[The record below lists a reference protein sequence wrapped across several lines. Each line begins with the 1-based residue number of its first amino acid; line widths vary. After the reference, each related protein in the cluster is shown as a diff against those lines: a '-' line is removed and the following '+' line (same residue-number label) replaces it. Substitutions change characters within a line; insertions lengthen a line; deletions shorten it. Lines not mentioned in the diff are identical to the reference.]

1 MASFC
6 KGVGA
11 LMGITVIFF
20 AGEERITPYHP
31 VMSRSSPIHFRGPR
45 AAGLTPA
52 LRVAMR
58 PQTWM
63 GGATLVLLAA
73 SDAFAAEGAP
83 SGPSEAIFFAQV
95 GLLLV
100 VGRLLGEAMQ
110 RIGQPA
116 VMGQIIAGMAL
127 GPSVL
132 GALWPDLQHAIFP
145 KNADQKSM
153 IDAVSQLGILMLLL
167 LTGMETDLKLVRRV
181 GRAAITVSA
190 AGVAVPFACGVALG
204 EMLPDSILP
213 RPDQRFITSIF
224 LGTALSISSVKIVA
238 MVVREMNFMRR
249 NLGQIIVASAILED
263 TIGWIIVA
271 IAFGLASSGTLDAWS
286 VTKTLLS
293 TAAFLAAS
301 LTIGRRIVFS
311 LIRWANDSF
320 VSDFPVITTILV
332 IMVAMALTTHM
343 IGVHSVLGAFVA
355 GVLIGE
361 SPILTRHID
370 EQLRGLIVALFMPVF
385 FGLSGLSADLTILK
399 NTDVLLL
406 TGTLV
411 VIASIGKFSGAF
423 IGGKLGGLSHG
434 ESLALACGMNAR
446 GSTEVIVATVGLSMG
461 VLNQNLFTMIV
472 AMAVITTVA
481 MPPMLRW
488 ALARIP
494 LGDEERLRLE
504 REELDAKGFVPNL
517 ERLLLAADDSANGK
531 FASRLAGLIAGSG
544 AKPITV
550 LDLRKGTSKNSG
562 QVKEGHEEAIKSA
575 AETVTTL
582 EAHPEEVKQGS
593 ADVTTRSKKVSAQE
607 AVAGEA
613 RKGYDLLVIGIG
625 NARTPEGGL
634 TKEVTRI
641 ADGFEGPLAV
651 VAANGPQIAR
661 ALHGR
666 SKILVPV
673 NGTEVSRRAVE
684 IALVV
689 ARSNDARVTALYV
702 TSGAQN
708 SQRKRPKRGSA
719 SHRNEEAV
727 LKEVTELADRYDTKV
742 RTAMRVDVA
751 AEDAILK
758 EARRGNYDLII
769 LGVTRRPGETLSFGN
784 TAASV
789 LESADLSVLFIAS

>member
-1 MASFC
+1 MNDF
-6 KGVGA
+6 KVVEP
-11 LMGITVIFF
+11 LI
-20 AGEERITPYHP
+20 
-31 VMSRSSPIHFRGPR
+31 
-45 AAGLTPA
+45 
-52 LRVAMR
+52 
-58 PQTWM
+58 
-63 GGATLVLLAA
+63 GGAVLALLAT
-73 SDAFAAEGAP
+73 SDAFAADGAP
-83 SGPSEAIFFAQV
+83 PGPSEAIFFAQL
-95 GLLLV
+95 GILLV

-116 VMGQIIAGMAL
+116 VIGQLVAGIML
-127 GPSVL
+127 GPTVL
-132 GALWPDLQHAIFP
+132 GVLWPDLQHAIFP
-145 KNADQKSM
+145 KVAEQRSM
-153 IDAVSQLGILMLLL
+153 IDAVSHLGILMLLL

-213 RPDQRFITSIF
+213 RPGDRFITSLF

-238 MVVREMNFMRR
+238 MVVHEMNFMRR

-286 VTKTLLS
+286 VTKIVLGTV
-293 TAAFLAAS
+293 AFLAAS
-301 LTIGRRIVFS
+301 LTIGRRIAFAM
-311 LIRWANDSF
+311 IRWANDNF

-332 IMVAMALTTHM
+332 IMISMALTTHM
-343 IGVHSVLGAFVA
+343 IGVHTVLGAFIA
-355 GVLIGE
+355 GVLVGE

-370 EQLRGLIVALFMPVF
+370 EQLRGLIVSLFMPVF

-399 NTDVLLL
+399 NADLLLL
-406 TGTLV
+406 TGALIL
-411 VIASIGKFSGAF
+411 IASIGKFAGAF
-423 IGGKLGGLSHG
+423 IGGKLGRLSQR

-461 VLNQNLFTMIV
+461 ALNQDLFTMIV
-472 AMAVITTVA
+472 AMAIITTMA

-494 LGDEERLRLE
+494 LGTEERLRLE

-531 FASRLAGLIAGSG
+531 FASRLAGLIAGSE

-550 LDLRKGTSKNSG
+550 LDLRKAMSSDQSG
-562 QVKEGHEEAIKSA
+562 PMREGHEAAVKSA

-582 EAHPEEVKQGS
+582 EAHPEEAKQGS
-593 ADVTTRSKKVSAQE
+593 VDVTTRSRKASAHE
-607 AVAGEA
+607 AVAREA
-613 RKGYDLLVIGIG
+613 QKGYDLLVIGIE
-625 NARTPEGGL
+625 NTRTPKGGF
-634 TKEVTRI
+634 TTEVTRI
-641 ADGFEGPLAV
+641 AGGFGGALAV
-651 VAANGPQIAR
+651 VAADGPPIAR
-661 ALHGR
+661 ALQNR

-684 IALVV
+684 IALVI
-689 ARSNDARVTALYV
+689 ARSNDARITALYV
-702 TSGAQN
+702 TSGTQSA
-708 SQRKRPKRGSA
+708 KRIRPRRGSA
-719 SHRNEEAV
+719 TRRNEEAA
-727 LKEVTELADRYDTKV
+727 LKEVTELADRYDAKV

-758 EARRGNYDLII
+758 EARRGDYDLVV

-784 TAASV
+784 LAAAV
-789 LESADLSVLFIAS
+789 LESSDMSILFIAS

>member
-1 MASFC
+1 
-6 KGVGA
+6 
-11 LMGITVIFF
+11 
-20 AGEERITPYHP
+20 
-31 VMSRSSPIHFRGPR
+31 
-45 AAGLTPA
+45 
-52 LRVAMR
+52 
-58 PQTWM
+58 M
-63 GGATLVLLAA
+63 GGAALALLAA
-73 SDAFAAEGAP
+73 SDALAAEGALP
-83 SGPSEAIFFAQV
+83 GPSEAIFFTQI

-116 VMGQIIAGMAL
+116 VMGQLIAGMVL

-145 KNADQKSM
+145 RNAEQKSM

-190 AGVAVPFACGVALG
+190 AGVAVPFACGFALG
-204 EMLPDSILP
+204 EMLPNSILP
-213 RPDQRFITSIF
+213 IPEQRFITSIF

-263 TIGWIIVA
+263 TIGWILVA

-286 VTKTLLS
+286 VTKTVLGV
-293 TAAFLAAS
+293 AAFLAAS
-301 LTIGRRIVFS
+301 LTIGRRVVFS
-311 LIRWANDSF
+311 LIRWTNDNF

-355 GVLIGE
+355 GVLVGE

-399 NTDVLLL
+399 NTDLLLL
-406 TGTLV
+406 TCALV
-411 VIASIGKFSGAF
+411 VIASIGKFGGAF
-423 IGGKLGGLSHG
+423 IGGRSGRLSRR
-434 ESLALACGMNAR
+434 ESLAIACGMNAR

-461 VLNQNLFTMIV
+461 VLSQSLFTMIV
-472 AMAVITTVA
+472 AMAVITTMA

-494 LGDEERLRLE
+494 LGEEERLRLE

-517 ERLLLAADDSANGK
+517 ERLLLAADDSANGI
-531 FASRLAGLIAGSG
+531 FASRLVGLIGGSG
-544 AKPITV
+544 AKPVTV
-550 LDLRKGTSKNSG
+550 LDLRKGPSSKNSSL
-562 QVKEGHEEAIKSA
+562 VEEGHKEAIESA

-582 EAHPEEVKQGS
+582 EAHPEEVRQGS
-593 ADVTTRSKKVSAQE
+593 VVVTTRRKKASAHE
-607 AVAGEA
+607 AVASEA
-613 RKGYDLLVIGIG
+613 RKGYDLLAIGIA
-625 NARTPEGGL
+625 NTRTPEGGL
-634 TKEVTRI
+634 TEEVTHI
-641 ADGFEGPLAV
+641 ADGFEGALAV
-651 VAANGPQIAR
+651 VAASGAQIAR
-661 ALHGR
+661 ALQR
-666 SKILVPV
+666 QSKILVPV

-684 IALVV
+684 IALVI
-689 ARSNDARVTALYV
+689 ARSNGACITALYV
-702 TSGAQN
+702 AGGTQN
-708 SQRKRPKRGSA
+708 SRRKRLRRGSA

-727 LKEVTELADRYDTKV
+727 LKEVTELADRYDTNV
-742 RTAMRVDVA
+742 RTAMRVDIA
-751 AEDAILK
+751 ADDAIVK
-758 EARRGNYDLII
+758 EARRGKYDLII

-784 TAASV
+784 TAAAV
-789 LESADLSVLFIAS
+789 LENSDMSILFVAS